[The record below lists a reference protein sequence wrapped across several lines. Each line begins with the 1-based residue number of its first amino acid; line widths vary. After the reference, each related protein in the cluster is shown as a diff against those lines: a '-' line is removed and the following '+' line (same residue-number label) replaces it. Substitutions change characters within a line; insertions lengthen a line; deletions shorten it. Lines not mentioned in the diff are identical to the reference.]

1 MLHVKKGENKMTD
14 ISKKNAD
21 MLGLQTLLF
30 QTQEECG
37 ELIKAI
43 GKYNRTNGIGQK
55 TEMLSH
61 DAWSAMIQEIADVSI
76 CIEQL
81 TYLLDAENVVDY
93 CKNAAF
99 HKVKERYKK
108 SYQSDSNCS
117 KEVTPATNTGDNNI
131 LCKCSDQKE
140 IKAMKDLPAYVEDTE
155 GQIKELLSK
164 GFTEQAAVA
173 IVSMAAQLY
182 TADHMNQNVT
192 ANMTVKDS

>member
-1 MLHVKKGENKMTD
+1 MTD

-55 TEMLSH
+55 TEILPRE
-61 DAWSAMIQEIADVSI
+61 AWSAMLREIADVSI

-81 TYLLDAENVVDY
+81 IYLLDAEELVNQCRDT
-93 CKNAAF
+93 AF

-108 SYQSDSNCS
+108 SYQSDSNCL
-117 KEVTPATNTGDNNI
+117 KEVTPATNTGDNNS

-140 IKAMKDLPAYVEDTE
+140 ITAMRDLPAYVEDVE
-155 GQIKELLSK
+155 SQIKELLSK

-173 IVSMAAQLY
+173 VVSMAAQLY

>member
-1 MLHVKKGENKMTD
+1 MTD

-21 MLGLQTLLF
+21 TLGLQTLLF

-61 DAWSAMIQEIADVSI
+61 DAWSAMLREIADVSI

-81 TYLLDAENVVDY
+81 IYLLDAEELVNQCRDT
-93 CKNAAF
+93 AF

-108 SYQSDSNCS
+108 SYPSDNGCL
-117 KEVTPATNTGDNNI
+117 KEVESATNTSDNNI
-131 LCKCSDQKE
+131 LYQCSDQKE
-140 IKAMKDLPAYVEDTE
+140 INAMRDLPAYVEDTE

-192 ANMTVKDS
+192 ANMTVKEP

>member
-1 MLHVKKGENKMTD
+1 MTD

-55 TEMLSH
+55 TEMLSR
-61 DAWSAMIQEIADVSI
+61 DALSAMIQEIADVSI

-81 TYLLDAENVVDY
+81 TYLLGAENLVNH
-93 CKNAAF
+93 CKDIAF
-99 HKVKERYKK
+99 YKVRDRYKG
-108 SYQSDSNCS
+108 SDPVDIRCLKGVS
-117 KEVTPATNTGDNNI
+117 ETTAGDNNMVYQF
-131 LCKCSDQKE
+131 SDQE
-140 IKAMKDLPAYVEDTE
+140 GITTMRDLPAYVEDVE
-155 GQIKELLSK
+155 SQIKELLSK
-164 GFTEQAAVA
+164 GFNEQAAVA

-192 ANMTVKDS
+192 ANMTVKEPQDDTQN

>member
-1 MLHVKKGENKMTD
+1 MTD

-37 ELIKAI
+37 ELVKAI

-81 TYLLDAENVVDY
+81 TYLLHAEKVVDY
-93 CKNAAF
+93 CRNAAF
-99 HKVKERYKK
+99 HKVRERYKE
-108 SYQSDSNCS
+108 SYPSDSNCL
-117 KEVTPATNTGDNNI
+117 KEVAPATDTSDNNI
-131 LCKCSDQKE
+131 LYQCSDQKE
-140 IKAMKDLPAYVEDTE
+140 ITAMRGLPAYVEDVE
-155 GQIKELLSK
+155 SQIKELLSK
-164 GFTEQAAVA
+164 GFAEQAAVA